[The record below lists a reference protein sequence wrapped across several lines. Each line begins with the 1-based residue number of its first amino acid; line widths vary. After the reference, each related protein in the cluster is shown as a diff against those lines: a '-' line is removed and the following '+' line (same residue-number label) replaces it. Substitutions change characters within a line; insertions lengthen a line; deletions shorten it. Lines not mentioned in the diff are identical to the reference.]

1 MCRRVRHAGRA
12 TRWTGQRGSRP
23 GFPFLRAYFDNIVA
37 LSEDAIISLD
47 AAQRIRLFNRGAE
60 AIFGYT
66 AEEMLGQRLDIL
78 LPARFHAIHRMYVTH
93 FAGSSEALR
102 AMNDRRP
109 IVAVRKDGTEF
120 PAEATITK
128 FAVNGQTIL
137 TVRLRDITE
146 RTRAEEDL
154 RQSRDELEQR
164 VKERTAEL
172 SGAIQTLEH
181 QSAQLR
187 QLATELTL
195 AEQRERR
202 RLASLLHDEHQQLLA
217 AANLRVSRL
226 TRMGDPRVQE
236 ACGEI
241 ADLLTEAI
249 DSARSLSRD
258 LSPPIL
264 PGSGL
269 VRSLE
274 WLAQWMEE
282 KHGLRVALQASG
294 DPVPATEGIA
304 TLLFQGIRELLFNI
318 VKHAQVSDARVEIG
332 QTGDRVQIVV
342 SDVGV
347 GFDAASLLRSS
358 APSAGFGLFS
368 IRNRLELLAGHLKIE
383 STPGR
388 GSRFT
393 LSAPLRHS
401 EDGQP
406 QSPTPRE
413 PHSAAGTPAPPG
425 RDRRMR
431 ILLADDHAVV
441 RQALAMMLTQE
452 QDIEVIGEAANG
464 KQAVEMAG
472 RLQPDVV
479 LMDINMPVMNGIQ
492 ATQQIR
498 GSHAG
503 IQVIGLSMFEDSEQ
517 ANAMREVGA
526 AGYVSK
532 GASPDAL
539 LDTIRTCRTMPPKA
553 A

>member
-1 MCRRVRHAGRA
+1 MRHGMRHASRGNR
-12 TRWTGQRGSRP
+12 RTGLGGPRP
-23 GFPFLRAYFDNIVA
+23 GFAFLRAYFANIVA
-37 LSEDAIISLD
+37 LSEDAIISVD
-47 AAQRIRLFNRGAE
+47 AAHRIRLFNRGAE
-60 AIFGYT
+60 SIFGYS
-66 AEEMLGQRLDIL
+66 ADEMLGRRLDLL
-78 LPARFHAIHRMYVTH
+78 LPARYQAIHRIYVTQ
-93 FAGSSEALR
+93 FAHSGESLR

-128 FAVNGQTIL
+128 FAVNGQMML

-146 RTRAEEDL
+146 RARAEEDL
-154 RQSRDELEQR
+154 RQSRHALEER

-172 SGAIQTLEH
+172 SSAILTLER

-226 TRMGDPRVQE
+226 ARTSDEHVQR
-236 ACGEI
+236 ACAQI
-241 ADLLTEAI
+241 AELLTQAI
-249 DSARSLSRD
+249 DSSRSLSRD

-264 PGSGL
+264 PGRGL

-274 WLAQWMEE
+274 WLSQWMEE
-282 KHGLRVALQASG
+282 KHGLRVALRASG
-294 DPVPATEGIA
+294 DPVPGTEGMA
-304 TLLFQGIRELLFNI
+304 TLLFQGVRELLFNI
-318 VKHAQVSDARVEIG
+318 VKHAKVAEAQVEVG
-332 QTGDRVQIVV
+332 QADHRVQIVV
-342 SDVGV
+342 SDAGV
-347 GFDAASLLRSS
+347 GFDAPSLLRNGS
-358 APSAGFGLFS
+358 PSAGFGLFS
-368 IRNRLELLAGHLKIE
+368 VRHRLELLGGQLQVE

-393 LSAPLRHS
+393 LSAPLRTAESDQADAQTAH
-401 EDGQP
+401 EARQ
-406 QSPTPRE
+406 TAE
-413 PHSAAGTPAPPG
+413 AAGTS
-425 RDRRMR
+425 RESRRTR

-452 QDIEVIGEAANG
+452 HDLEVIGEAANG

-479 LMDINMPVMNGIQ
+479 LMDINMPVMNGIE

-498 GSHAG
+498 NSYPKT
-503 IQVIGLSMFEDSEQ
+503 QVIGLSMFEERDQ
-517 ANAMREVGA
+517 ANAMQQVGA
-526 AGYVSK
+526 ASYVSK
-532 GASPDAL
+532 GASPDTL
-539 LDTIRTCRTMPPKA
+539 LDSIRACGITPPKA